1 MDQKDIHMGT
11 LRLIRRITSD
21 GELSMQEVW
30 ELAEFLNGNESA
42 QHRWPGDRLWRQLER
57 MFEDKEISPKELI
70 HLGGIIE
77 EIEATC
83 SGVHT
88 GATQIETRTDL
99 EAISSKDLRL
109 PSICKTV
116 YFTSERPLDKQISV
130 DLNNHTCSCQ
140 DWFSHHKHLTSGS
153 VGRLCRHMVN
163 AYREVQEDS
172 NTMAVN
178 WDLDLTRFV
187 FILSEFKLAAE
198 AVETWQFIEWPDG
211 DAYVGWGKTDWAAAF
226 VNVGEGRYE
235 RYGFNLQDERWSYG
249 AVPPRAEIVSGYLRS
264 KT

>member
-57 MFEDKEISPKELI
+57 MFEDKE
-70 HLGGIIE
+70 
-77 EIEATC
+77 
-83 SGVHT
+83 
-88 GATQIETRTDL
+88 
-99 EAISSKDLRL
+99 
-109 PSICKTV
+109 
-116 YFTSERPLDKQISV
+116 ISV

-249 AVPPRAEIVSGYLRS
+249 AVPPCAEIVSGYLRS

>member
-1 MDQKDIHMGT
+1 MHMGT

-30 ELAEFLNGNESA
+30 DLAEFLNGNESA
-42 QHRWPGDRLWRQLER
+42 QHRWPGDRLWRQLEQ
-57 MFEDKEISPKELI
+57 MFEDKEISPEELI

-77 EIEATC
+77 EIEVTC

-88 GATQIETRTDL
+88 GATQIETRADL

-109 PSICKTV
+109 PSIGKTV

-178 WDLDLTRFV
+178 WDLDLTHFV

-249 AVPPRAEIVSGYLRS
+249 AVPPCAEIVSGYLRS
-264 KT
+264 KA